1 MTRILKGFSGHPLH
15 PPLTDMTIGAYTF
28 ATVAGVVGAFGG
40 LKEATAKLML
50 LGLAGGLISTLAT
63 ATTGFVDWLELDWG
77 TPLWRTATWH
87 MLVMLT
93 ATALFLVAALLERN
107 GYISNTVEPIAL
119 GVTLLGFVG
128 LTVGGWLGGA
138 IVFVYGMRVLK
149 RENTPALS
157 AVMPGRDPE

>member
-1 MTRILKGFSGHPLH
+1 
-15 PPLTDMTIGAYTF
+15 MTIGAYTF
-28 ATVAGVVGAFGG
+28 ARVAGVVGVFGG

-93 ATALFLVAALLERN
+93 ATALFLSPHSFNATVN
-107 GYISNTVEPIAL
+107 IGNTVEPIVL

-138 IVFVYGMRVLK
+138 IAFVYGMRVFK
-149 RENTPALS
+149 RENTPALA
-157 AVMPGRDPE
+157 AVMPGRELE